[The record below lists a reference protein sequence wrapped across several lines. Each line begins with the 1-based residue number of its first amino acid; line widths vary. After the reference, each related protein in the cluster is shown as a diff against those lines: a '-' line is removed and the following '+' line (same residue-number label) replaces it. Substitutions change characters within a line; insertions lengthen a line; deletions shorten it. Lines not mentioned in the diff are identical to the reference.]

1 MRHPSTPRTD
11 SQFTKECIMDALLQL
26 MQTKDY
32 NAITIT
38 DLTRRAGVSRMSY
51 YRNYHSKDEILTDY
65 MYRII
70 TEYARELN
78 FSTIRSGFQTYEH
91 ILQSLKYL
99 KKYKDYVL
107 CLQKAN
113 RSEIL
118 LQGLDR
124 YMLTVANACE
134 KTFFEKCELYYY
146 SGALYNIFLHW
157 IREGMQEDIE
167 TIAQVIYDHVKVYRY
182 DRKETSGNPETT
194 ENTLPQTHS

>member
-1 MRHPSTPRTD
+1 MCHPSNPRTD
-11 SQFTKECIMDALLQL
+11 SQFTKECIMEALLQL

-32 NAITIT
+32 DAITIT

-70 TEYARELN
+70 TEYARDLN

-99 KKYKDYVL
+99 RKYKDYVL

-124 YMLTVANACE
+124 YMLSVTNAFE

-167 TIAQVIYDHVKVYRY
+167 TIAQVIYDHVKSHRY
-182 DRKETSGNPETT
+182 DRKETSDDPET
-194 ENTLPQTHS
+194 ENALPKTHG

>member
-1 MRHPSTPRTD
+1 MCHPSNPRTD
-11 SQFTKECIMDALLQL
+11 SQFTKECIMEALLQL

-32 NAITIT
+32 DAITIT

-70 TEYARELN
+70 TEYARDLN

-99 KKYKDYVL
+99 RKYKDYVL

-118 LQGLDR
+118 LQGLDH
-124 YMLTVANACE
+124 YMLTVTNASE
-134 KTFFEKCELYYY
+134 KAFSEKCGLYYY

-157 IREGMQEDIE
+157 LREGMQEDIE
-167 TIAQVIYDHVKVYRY
+167 TIAQVIYDHVKFHRY
-182 DRKETSGNPETT
+182 DRKETSGNPEP
-194 ENTLPQTHS
+194 ENALPKIHG

>member
-65 MYRII
+65 MYQII

-124 YMLTVANACE
+124 YMLSVTNAFE

-167 TIAQVIYDHVKVYRY
+167 TIAQVIYDHVKSHRY
-182 DRKETSGNPETT
+182 DRKETSDDPET

>member
-1 MRHPSTPRTD
+1 MRHPANPRTD

-32 NAITIT
+32 DAITIT

-91 ILQSLKYL
+91 ILHSLRYL
-99 KKYKDYVL
+99 RKYKDYVL

-124 YMLTVANACE
+124 YMLSVTNAFE
-134 KTFFEKCELYYY
+134 KTFFEKCELY
-146 SGALYNIFLHW
+146 
-157 IREGMQEDIE
+157 
-167 TIAQVIYDHVKVYRY
+167 
-182 DRKETSGNPETT
+182 
-194 ENTLPQTHS
+194 